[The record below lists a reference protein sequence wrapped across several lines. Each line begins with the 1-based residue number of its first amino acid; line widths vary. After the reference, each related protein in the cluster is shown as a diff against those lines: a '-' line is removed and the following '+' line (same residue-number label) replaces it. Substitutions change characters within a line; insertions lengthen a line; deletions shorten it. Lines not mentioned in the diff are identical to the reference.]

1 MSKMPKCGIWL
12 AVSFIF
18 LMLFLDD
25 DQEAFL
31 QEYRERLLEEEQMI
45 RDFAWERPRYMWEE
59 LKILEDF

>member
-1 MSKMPKCGIWL
+1 MSKMPKRGIWL

-18 LMLFLDD
+18 LMLFLDG

-45 RDFAWERPRYMWEE
+45 RDFAWT
-59 LKILEDF
+59 